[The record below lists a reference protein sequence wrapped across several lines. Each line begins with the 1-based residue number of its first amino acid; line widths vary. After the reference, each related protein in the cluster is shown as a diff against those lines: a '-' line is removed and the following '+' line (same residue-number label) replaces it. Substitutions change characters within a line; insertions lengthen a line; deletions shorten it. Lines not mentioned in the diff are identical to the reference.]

1 MSLADFSTSIE
12 EQGALSDLHLDVN
25 TFMVYRYAVH
35 DKNPHQSFIDIK
47 TLFSFIRATHTQTS
61 EVDYLEVLDAVADK
75 QETISGILDNLYQ
88 KHYINSTNGLCHC

>member
-1 MSLADFSTSIE
+1 MQNSTPMSLADFSTSIE

-47 TLFSFIRATHTQTS
+47 TLFSFIRATHTHKHQK
-61 EVDYLEVLDAVADK
+61 LI
-75 QETISGILDNLYQ
+75 ISKY
-88 KHYINSTNGLCHC
+88 